1 MLVLLMSLGLSF
13 NSCSDNDDDPVE
25 IKAELTVTPETLQ
38 FSALGGN
45 DKIIVSTKLNSWT
58 FTADPAE
65 TWCTATKA
73 NDTLK
78 IEVGEFSEKTD
89 RTAKIKVTSGNEN
102 KEITVIQKG
111 VSTELSPETKEVT
124 LNGFGTAIQIKIT
137 ATDENWEAVA
147 DENSPWLRPSKEG
160 EYLVIRAT
168 LTESDR
174 NGTILLSLNDAKTT
188 VTVNQTGASFN
199 VGDLYL
205 GEDGTA
211 VGVIIN
217 KDEANN
223 NIYIISTEERQI
235 PFTNGTDQKVYTRT
249 DSKDGKKALEML
261 KAEENYKEKYTIATY
276 CEEIEEKTKINGW
289 YIAAGYEDEVWNALN
304 DNKDVI
310 NNALKSSGNQE
321 LESSMEKYQEFWT
334 STPLFSASNTYATSI
349 TMRKLD
355 SSKYAWRIPSYRYI
369 ARCVLRI
376 QYINE

>member
-1 MLVLLMSLGLSF
+1 M
-13 NSCSDNDDDPVE
+13 
-25 IKAELTVTPETLQ
+25 
-38 FSALGGN
+38 
-45 DKIIVSTKLNSWT
+45 
-58 FTADPAE
+58 
-65 TWCTATKA
+65 
-73 NDTLK
+73 
-78 IEVGEFSEKTD
+78 
-89 RTAKIKVTSGNEN
+89 
-102 KEITVIQKG
+102 
-111 VSTELSPETKEVT
+111 
-124 LNGFGTAIQIKIT
+124 
-137 ATDENWEAVA
+137 
-147 DENSPWLRPSKEG
+147 
-160 EYLVIRAT
+160 
-168 LTESDR
+168 TESDR

-235 PFTNGTDQKVYTRT
+235 PFTNGTDNKVYIRT
-249 DSKDGKKALEML
+249 DNKDGKKALEIL

-334 STPLFSASNTYATSI
+334 STPSFSAGDTYATSI

-355 SSKYAWRIPSYRYI
+355 SSKYAWRIPSYSYI

>member
-13 NSCSDNDDDPVE
+13 NSCSDNDDDPIE

-45 DKIIVSTKLNSWT
+45 NKIIVSTKLNSWT

-235 PFTNGTDQKVYTRT
+235 PFTNGTDNKVYIRT
-249 DSKDGKKALEML
+249 DNKDGKKALEIL

-276 CEEIEEKTKINGW
+276 C
-289 YIAAGYEDEVWNALN
+289 
-304 DNKDVI
+304 KDVI

-334 STPLFSASNTYATSI
+334 STPSFSAGDTYATSI